1 MRPIDTARPS
11 CTHVIDASAM
21 AVPALAADLA
31 SVPVIAGRAAVL
43 VLMPL
48 SAHDNNCSRPREM
61 NGHIVHVSWT
71 IRAVDLRRLEMLLR
85 LSQVG
90 SMREVADDLG
100 ITTSTVS
107 QQIAALAREVGT
119 PLLEPVGRRVRLT
132 PAGQRLA
139 DHAVT
144 ILAAVAAASSDLDPA
159 AEPVGTVRVAGF
171 ATAIRRSLLPLVSDL
186 SRSHPQVQLKIHE
199 HEPLEALHMLSRD
212 EVDLVLTYDYNLAPV
227 AADSTLETA
236 PLWSVGWGLGVP
248 NAETAT
254 DQSATMLFHRHRS
267 SGWIVNSRNTADE
280 EVVRTLASMAGFAP
294 AITHRVD
301 SLELVQ
307 DLIRARLGVGLL
319 PLDQPTHPEVA
330 VLPLREP
337 EVALRA
343 YTAIRRGRG
352 TWAPLALV
360 LDSLPR

>member
-1 MRPIDTARPS
+1 
-11 CTHVIDASAM
+11 V
-21 AVPALAADLA
+21 
-31 SVPVIAGRAAVL
+31 
-43 VLMPL
+43 
-48 SAHDNNCSRPREM
+48 DNP
-61 NGHIVHVSWT
+61 G
-71 IRAVDLRRLEMLLR
+71 VDVRRLEMLLR
-85 LSQVG
+85 LSQAG

-100 ITTSTVS
+100 VTTSTVS

-144 ILAAVAAASSDLDPA
+144 ILAAVAAASSDLDPT

-171 ATAIRRSLLPLVSDL
+171 ATAIRRSLLPLVRDL

-199 HEPLEALHMLSRD
+199 HEPLEALHLLSRD
-212 EVDLVLTYDYNLAPV
+212 EFDLVLTYDYNLAPV
-227 AADSTLETA
+227 APDSSVETA

-248 NAETAT
+248 RARTAA
-254 DQSATMLFHRHRS
+254 DQDATTLFHRHRE

-280 EVVRTLASMAGFAP
+280 DVVRTLASMAGFAP
-294 AITHRVD
+294 TITHRVD

-319 PLDQPTHPEVA
+319 PLDQPTHPDVA
-330 VLPLREP
+330 VLPLHEP
-337 EVALRA
+337 DVTLRA

-360 LDSLPR
+360 LASLQR